1 MEQGYWALVISED
14 VSGENACLLAGK
26 SVVLDGFFFG
36 AVLIVGEK
44 KQETPRLFLFCE
56 SSSPQV
62 CATRHRD
69 ELQKGDQP

>member
-26 SVVLDGFFFG
+26 SVVLDGFFCGGFDCG
-36 AVLIVGEK
+36 REEAGNTK
-44 KQETPRLFLFCE
+44 AFLFCE